1 MMAALTILTIL
12 SALVAIASAFTLFK
26 LSGGGG
32 GRSRETLRKCAFGA
46 LLVSAP
52 ALLVLLSL
60 SGAVNLKASLTLAAI
75 AASVWGIAKCAG
87 AGSVKAKLMA
97 SALFLVSLSLTALFL
112 WQCGAFGERQARP
125 ELNLDKFECAR
136 AYVFA
141 KRLAEMHPGAKALL
155 VTGWTSESEPLV
167 KAQIEEIKKGFGDAI
182 EIKAQETVPVERRRD
197 KLPRW
202 GFPRKYDTK
211 DFNAILA
218 KHKDCSLLVSTVGL
232 PPNLRG
238 LSIWKMKEGER
249 PFIAILD
256 GDLPPLGNAI
266 RSGYISLVCAYRKGW
281 TYSPD
286 VPASPQEAFDKRY
299 ILITKDNVEA
309 IAKSFGSLR

>member
-1 MMAALTILTIL
+1 MTSALTIL
-12 SALVAIASAFTLFK
+12 SALAAIASAFTLFK
-26 LSGGGG
+26 LSGGRTGG
-32 GRSRETLRKCAFGA
+32 DHAKETLRKCALGVLA
-46 LLVSAP
+46 VSGP
-52 ALLVLLSL
+52 ALLILLSV
-60 SGAVNLKASLTLAAI
+60 SGAISLRSSLTLLAL
-75 AASVWGIAKCAG
+75 AASVWGIAKCSD
-87 AGSVKAKLMA
+87 AGSMKAKLMA
-97 SALFLVSLSLTALFL
+97 SALFLISLCLTALLL
-112 WQCGAFGERQARP
+112 WQSGVFGERQTRP

-136 AYVFA
+136 AYIFA

-167 KAQIEEIKKGFGDAI
+167 KAQLEEIKKGFGDAI

-211 DFNAILA
+211 DFNGMLA

-249 PFIAILD
+249 PFIALLD
-256 GDLPPLGNAI
+256 CDLPPLGNAI
-266 RSGYISLVCAYRKGW
+266 RSGYISLVSAYRKGW
-281 TYSPD
+281 TYSPET
-286 VPASPQEAFDKRY
+286 PANPQEAFDKRY

-309 IAKSFGSLR
+309 VAKSFGSLR